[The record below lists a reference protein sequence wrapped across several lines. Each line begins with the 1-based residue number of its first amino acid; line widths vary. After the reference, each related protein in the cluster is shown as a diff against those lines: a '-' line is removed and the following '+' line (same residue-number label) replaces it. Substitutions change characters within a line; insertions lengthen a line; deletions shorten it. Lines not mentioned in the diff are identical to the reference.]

1 MFSYLLEIY
10 LQVNLFQLDRT
21 EDKINNNSHTNNI
34 FKSDL
39 TIE

>member
-21 EDKINNNSHTNNI
+21 EDKINNSHTHI
-34 FKSDL
+34 QHF
-39 TIE
+39 